1 MKYPRYSFNA
11 QRGFSLLEMIV
22 ALALSSLV
30 AMIGAMA
37 LNGSID
43 SFTRSNARRHNHEQ
57 FQATERALRV
67 EWSNRGKSRVLL
79 AENAIEFDAN
89 TPVLPAP
96 RAGVA
101 RVRYACEKADDGSLR
116 LRSEIVSPKP
126 AASAT
131 NEAAKNGQAVPA
143 SETWISNLKE
153 CEITAFQRTIS
164 EKGQVSAQWV
174 KAWSD
179 KIAPPE
185 LIRLNVQGEWG
196 RVPPMVFLIHKLP

>member
-1 MKYPRYSFNA
+1 MKYPRYSFNAFNA

-43 SFTRSNARRHNHEQ
+43 SFTRSNARRHSHEQ

-101 RVRYACEKADDGSLR
+101 RVRYACEKAEDGSLR

-126 AASAT
+126 AAS
-131 NEAAKNGQAVPA
+131 EAAKAVPA

>member
-1 MKYPRYSFNA
+1 MKKLRHLQKVQNV
-11 QRGFSLLEMIV
+11 QNGFSLLEMIV

-43 SFTRSNARRHNHEQ
+43 SYSRSNARRHSHEQ

-67 EWSNRGKSRVLL
+67 EWSNRGRSRVLL

-101 RVRYACEKADDGSLR
+101 RVRYACEKAEDGSLR
-116 LRSEIVSPKP
+116 LRSEIVAPKP
-126 AASAT
+126 AAS
-131 NEAAKNGQAVPA
+131 EAAKATPA
-143 SETWISNLKE
+143 SEIWISHLKE

-185 LIRLNVQGEWG
+185 LIQLSVQGEWG

>member
-1 MKYPRYSFNA
+1 MNYSV

-67 EWSNRGKSRVLL
+67 EWSNRGRSRVLL

-101 RVRYACEKADDGSLR
+101 RVRYACEKAEDGSLR

-126 AASAT
+126 AAS
-131 NEAAKNGQAVPA
+131 EAAKNGQAVPA
-143 SETWISNLKE
+143 SETWISNLRE
-153 CEITAFQRTIS
+153 CEITAFQRSIS
-164 EKGQVSAQWV
+164 EKGQVTAQWV
-174 KAWSD
+174 KTWSD

-185 LIRLNVQGEWG
+185 LIRLNVQGEAG
-196 RVPPMVFLIHKLP
+196 RVPPMVFLIHKVP

>member
-1 MKYPRYSFNA
+1 MNFNT

-67 EWSNRGKSRVLL
+67 EWSNRGRSRVLL

-101 RVRYACEKADDGSLR
+101 RVRYACEKAEDGSLR

-126 AASAT
+126 AASA
-131 NEAAKNGQAVPA
+131 AASTVPA
-143 SETWISNLKE
+143 SETWIGNLRE

-174 KAWSD
+174 KTWSD

-196 RVPPMVFLIHKLP
+196 RVPPMVFLIHKVP